1 MYRIFWRGEGQIN
14 GPTSYVSL
22 LSVLCIWSDNVYVCI
37 KFYNFGVCYSL
48 KIFSIN
54 RIMKLIL
61 QDLCHQK
68 AIVFICCF
76 LQLVLR
82 CILSKVT

>member
-37 KFYNFGVCYSL
+37 KFYNFWVCYSL

-61 QDLCHQK
+61 SLLSYKIFVTKKQLCLF
-68 AIVFICCF
+68 AAFCN
-76 LQLVLR
+76 LY
-82 CILSKVT
+82 